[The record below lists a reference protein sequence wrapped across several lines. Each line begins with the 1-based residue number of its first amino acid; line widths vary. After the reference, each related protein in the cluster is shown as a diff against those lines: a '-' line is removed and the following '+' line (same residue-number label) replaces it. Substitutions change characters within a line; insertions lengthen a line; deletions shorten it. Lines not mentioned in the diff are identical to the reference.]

1 VRTCVQAQIGAQYS
15 LWDCRKNRNGKLPFR
30 PSSPC
35 SSTSENEPVLEPW
48 YQNFRPFGAIGFPL
62 QREHNP
68 LMALPGNTGSS
79 QKRAVWKLFLPGVA
93 LLASSLS
100 LFADTPA
107 RLHAAPSP
115 GCYCRCAPAR
125 RLGTC
130 VKMCEMPKYASR
142 WWAVSCA
149 KPHGRAAGDNRGA
162 GPRLH
167 HRDRAEHAQL

>member
-1 VRTCVQAQIGAQYS
+1 MSRPKLG
-15 LWDCRKNRNGKLPFR
+15 RNTHFGTAEKTLTGNSRFILR
-30 PSSPC
+30 RHALQLQK
-35 SSTSENEPVLEPW
+35 NEPVLEPW